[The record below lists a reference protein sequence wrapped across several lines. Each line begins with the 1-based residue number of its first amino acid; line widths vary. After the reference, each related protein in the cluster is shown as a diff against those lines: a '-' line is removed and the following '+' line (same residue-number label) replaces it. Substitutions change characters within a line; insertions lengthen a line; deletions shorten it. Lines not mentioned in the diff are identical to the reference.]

1 MTHFA
6 ELIDQLPLLPHLVLD
21 ALRIVNQGEGSE
33 DERRAE
39 WLRLFYF
46 PDPVDG
52 HSRALMGLESPKG
65 SQSTERDFGATT
77 RTQWEILASRAGKVR
92 PALLGGL
99 YFDLLWRE
107 RRRHDLP
114 RPHEFARAAIA
125 KYEFAVRERLGNRDL
140 FGEALDACQ
149 HLGRLAREL
158 NDSSGVLLAAHLM
171 GELIDSVRSEWDNSP
186 AFPLRTAQA
195 IETLI
200 RAIPPGRRDANPR
213 AFQCAESLFEEAI
226 ARANAGDL
234 LVAASLMTDAAEKYT
249 ALGDAERAAAAKKKT
264 RALFAAGTGQ
274 MKPMV
279 VSTVVDAAPFIDWV
293 ERMAQ
298 GSLHESLL
306 GALRGDDLVPNWQL
320 TRDLATQ
327 QADKHPL
334 QSLIPAMQVVDG
346 RPVSREDSGIDE
358 MIRSNWLVAIT
369 GGVQML
375 WNPLLEKLKL
385 EKGLTPEK
393 LIEELVQAQ
402 VVPSHNQQAARRAV
416 EAALN
421 GDFLVS
427 CHMLPPIIESGLRH
441 VFAAEGIDMNA
452 FRATDGGKIQ
462 ERTLGVLFDDDRNS
476 NLVQKAIAV
485 LGEDL

>member
-1 MTHFA
+1 
-6 ELIDQLPLLPHLVLD
+6 
-21 ALRIVNQGEGSE
+21 
-33 DERRAE
+33 
-39 WLRLFYF
+39 
-46 PDPVDG
+46 
-52 HSRALMGLESPKG
+52 MGLESPKG

-200 RAIPPGRRDANPR
+200 RAIPPGRRDANLMREAEQMLTRLVHFTSEGSGFQSTPIGRDALKLQSGLDELLGIDSKRPR